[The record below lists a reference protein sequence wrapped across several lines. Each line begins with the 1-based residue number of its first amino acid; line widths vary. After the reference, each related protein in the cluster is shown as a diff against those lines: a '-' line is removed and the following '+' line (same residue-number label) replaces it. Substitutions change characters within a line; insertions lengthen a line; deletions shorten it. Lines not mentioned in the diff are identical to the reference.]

1 MTKDLNLLRLILV
14 LNETRQTVSAAKA
27 LKVSQPTIS
36 VMLRKLREQFDD
48 ELFVRDKTK
57 LEPTPKCIEL
67 IETLPALLEQ
77 IDNLYIPSEEWT
89 LGDLKGEVQIMLPS
103 PLIVPIGVPLLKK
116 LTLEA
121 PQVTFQC
128 VPWLDNGVQTLET
141 DRASW
146 GVSYLPME
154 VNKTLTEKSL
164 GFDRFMLVLRAD
176 HPLQGSALDDVLKYP
191 LCVNVIPGYIQA
203 SKAEMLIKK
212 YDLDKNI
219 AIRSNN
225 MSLIL
230 EMIKDSDF
238 IYITSSKCRSILDD
252 AYRCEE
258 LPPELLKDTYRR
270 ELALFTH
277 QANRN
282 NPFTDWLQKETTSL
296 IQS

>member
-48 ELFVRDKTK
+48 ELFVRDKTR
-57 LEPTPKCIEL
+57 LEPTPKCLEL
-67 IETLPALLEQ
+67 IEALPTLLEQ
-77 IDNLYIPSEEWT
+77 IDNLYIPNEEWT
-89 LGDLKGEVQIMLPS
+89 LNDLKGEVEIMLPS
-103 PLIVPIGVPLLKK
+103 PLLIPVGVPLLKK
-116 LTLEA
+116 LTFEA

-128 VPWLDNGVQTLET
+128 TPWLDNGAQTLET
-141 DRASW
+141 NRTSW

-154 VNKTLTEKSL
+154 VNKTLTEKTL
-164 GFDRFMLVLRAD
+164 GFDKFMLVLRAD
-176 HPLQGSALDDVLKYP
+176 HPLKSNALNEVIQYP

-203 SKAEMLIKK
+203 SKVEMLIKK
-212 YDLDKNI
+212 YDLEKSI
-219 AIRSNN
+219 AVRSNN
-225 MSLIL
+225 MNLIL
-230 EMIKDSDF
+230 EIVKDSDC
-238 IYITSSKCRSILDD
+238 IYITSSKCRRVIDD
-252 AYRCEE
+252 SYRCEE

-277 QANRN
+277 QANRH
-282 NPFTDWLQKETTSL
+282 NPFTDWLQKEITSL

>member
-57 LEPTPKCIEL
+57 LEPTPKCMEL

-77 IDNLYIPSEEWT
+77 VDNLYVSNDSWT
-89 LGDLKGEVQIMLPS
+89 LGDLKGEIQLMLPS
-103 PLIVPIGVPLLKK
+103 PLLIPLGVPLLKK
-116 LTLEA
+116 LTAAA

-128 VPWLDNGVQTLET
+128 IPWSDNGAQTLET
-141 DRASW
+141 DRATW

-154 VNKTLTEKSL
+154 VNKTLTEKAL
-164 GFDRFMLVLRAD
+164 GFDKFMLVLRAD
-176 HPLQGSALDDVLKYP
+176 HPLQGNALDDILKYP
-191 LCVNVIPGYIQA
+191 LSVNIIPGYIQA

-212 YDLDKNI
+212 YDLGKNI

-225 MSLIL
+225 MNLML
-230 EMIKDSDF
+230 EMVKESDL
-238 IYITSSKCRSILDD
+238 IYITSSKCRSVLDD
-252 AYRCEE
+252 SFRYEE
-258 LPPELLKDTYRR
+258 LPSELLKDTYRR

-277 QANRN
+277 QVNRN
-282 NPFTDWLQKETTSL
+282 NPFTTWLQKEITSL

>member
-14 LNETRQTVSAAKA
+14 LNETRQTVSTAKA

-67 IETLPALLEQ
+67 IETLPALLDQ
-77 IDNLYIPSEEWT
+77 IDNLYVSNEEWT
-89 LGDLKGEVQIMLPS
+89 LGDLKGEIQIMLPS
-103 PLIVPIGVPLLKK
+103 PLLMPVGVPLLKK

-128 VPWLDNGVQTLET
+128 TPWLDNGAQVLET
-141 DRASW
+141 NRASW

-154 VNKTLTEKSL
+154 VNKTLTEKTL

-176 HPLQGSALDDVLKYP
+176 HPLQSNALNEILQYP

-212 YDLDKNI
+212 YDLGKSI

-225 MSLIL
+225 MNLML
-230 EMIKDSDF
+230 EIVKDSDC
-238 IYITSSKCRSILDD
+238 IYITSSKCRAVLDD
-252 AYRCEE
+252 GYRCEE

-282 NPFTDWLQKETTSL
+282 NPFTDWLQKEIISL